1 MNMGD
6 LSVFA
11 SKLNISSTSLK
22 EFDDALRL
30 FRKKEEILNT
40 GETRQHIS
48 KLLKV
53 ITPISEAIK
62 GELSVSTE
70 IDERRVTAII
80 RNRHEDDWAFYRE
93 DILKLNSKLKSPK
106 FRLTRNDIDILNDIA
121 DALDIECGNL
131 FRRLSEK

>member
-1 MNMGD
+1 MGD

-48 KLLKV
+48 KLLRV

>member
-1 MNMGD
+1 MGD

-11 SKLNISSTSLK
+11 SKLNISSKSLK

-30 FRKKEEILNT
+30 FRNKEEILNT
-40 GETRQHIS
+40 GEKRRHIG
-48 KLLKV
+48 KLLRV
-53 ITPISEAIK
+53 VAPISEAIK

-80 RNRHEDDWAFYRE
+80 RNRHEHDWAFYRD
-93 DILKLNSKLKSPK
+93 DILKLNSKLNSPK